1 MTIRTTVSTALLLL
15 SCGAVAQDNPWN
27 ISGFASFFDAD
38 ADRRIINNN
47 GATAVEDDIGFAG
60 ALGYRFTPKW
70 EARLIVSRW
79 DVGNNVEGSAKGFGV
94 DALYHLNDK
103 HLYGIFGVK
112 HADITGPDDNL
123 LNAGLGKRFEL
134 SDKLYLSAEILVYQ
148 SLERSYH
155 DFGINLGLTYMFG
168 NKVPAYAATPA
179 PQPAASVRLDSDKD
193 GVYDDQD
200 SCPNTPMVDAVD
212 SSGCTRYTM
221 EDENVRLSI
230 NFANNKDHV
239 DQHYYGEIERVANFM
254 KKYADTT
261 VVIEGHTS
269 VKGGATYNQNLSE
282 RRAKM
287 VAKILVSHFNVDSN
301 RVSHMGYGESKLLN
315 SGDTKAAHQ
324 ENRRI
329 EARLS
334 GSKRVKVLR

>member
-15 SCGAVAQDNPWN
+15 SCGAVAQDDPWN

-38 ADRRIINNN
+38 SDRRIINNN

-70 EARLIVSRW
+70 EARLIASKW
-79 DVGNNVEGSAKGFGV
+79 DVGHSAKGFGV

-103 HLYGIFGVK
+103 HLYTIVGVK

-123 LNAGLGKRFEL
+123 LNAGIGKRFEL
-134 SDKLYLSAEILVYQ
+134 ADKLYLSAEALVYQ

-168 NKVPAYAATPA
+168 SKEPAYVAPPA
-179 PQPAASVRLDSDKD
+179 PEPTAPVVRLDSDKD

-200 SCPNTPMVDAVD
+200 SCPHTPMVDAVD

-230 NFANNKDHV
+230 NFANNKDNV
-239 DQHYYGEIERVANFM
+239 EQHYYSEIERVANFM
-254 KKYADTT
+254 KKYPDTT

-269 VKGGATYNQNLSE
+269 IKGGAVHNQDLSE

-287 VAKILVSHFNVDSN
+287 VAKILISQFNIDSS
-301 RVSHMGYGESKLLN
+301 RVNHSGYGESKLLN
-315 SGDTKAAHQ
+315 SADTKAADQ

-329 EARLS
+329 EARIS
-334 GSKRVKVLR
+334 GSKRVKVKR

>member
-1 MTIRTTVSTALLLL
+1 MIIRTTVSTALLLL
-15 SCGAVAQDNPWN
+15 SCGAVAQENPWN

-38 ADRRIINNN
+38 SDRRIINNN
-47 GATAVEDDIGFAG
+47 GISAVEDDIGFAG

-70 EARLIVSRW
+70 EARLIASKW
-79 DVGNNVEGSAKGFGV
+79 DVGHSAKGFGV

-103 HLYGIFGVK
+103 HLYVIGGVK

-123 LNAGLGKRFEL
+123 LNLGLGKRFEL
-134 SDKLYLSAEILVYQ
+134 TDKLYLSGEALVYQ

-168 NKVPAYAATPA
+168 NKEPAYVAPPA
-179 PQPAASVRLDSDKD
+179 PEPAAPVVRLDSDKD

-200 SCPNTPMVDAVD
+200 SCPNTPMIDAVD
-212 SSGCTRYTM
+212 ASGCTRYTM

-230 NFANNKDHV
+230 NFASDNDNV
-239 DQHYYGEIERVANFM
+239 AQHYFSEIERVANFM
-254 KKYADTT
+254 KKYTDTT

-269 VKGGATYNQNLSE
+269 RKGSAAYNQNLSE

-287 VAKILVSHFNVDSN
+287 VAKILTSQFNIDSS
-301 RVSHMGYGESKLLN
+301 RVSHAGFGESKLLN
-315 SGDTKAAHQ
+315 DADTKAAHQ

-334 GSKRVKVLR
+334 GSKRVKVKR